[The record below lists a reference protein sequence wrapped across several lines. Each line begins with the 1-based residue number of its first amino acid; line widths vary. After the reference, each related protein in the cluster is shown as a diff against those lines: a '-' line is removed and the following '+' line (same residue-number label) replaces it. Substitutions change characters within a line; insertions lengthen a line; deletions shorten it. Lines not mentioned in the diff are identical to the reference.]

1 MWGGFCFPVGTY
13 LSQWP
18 RGSQGW
24 GRPEDCCTAL
34 AMVMRAHLL
43 ETASLSGNGFSV
55 LITGSVLETGQSIQT
70 SCCDGCFQRPD
81 HPACVLFS
89 FRFLGFLFFGQ
100 LPGFWDL
107 SSLTSDQTGHLAVKA
122 WSPNQW
128 SPRAS
133 PGLIPF
139 SRAVCVQVGHPSR
152 CLPLGS
158 PCAGNQRHTLQSG
171 PGSQPISLFISTIA
185 PALFLTRC
193 IPTWDLHAFNPFL
206 LEAYWRHHLRAAS

>member
-34 AMVMRAHLL
+34 AMVMRARLL

-81 HPACVLFS
+81 YPACVLFS
-89 FRFLGFLFFGQ
+89 FRFLGFLFSGR

-107 SSLTSDQTGHLAVKA
+107 NSLTSDQTGHLAVKA
-122 WSPNQW
+122 RSPNQW
-128 SPRAS
+128 SPRAFPVS
-133 PGLIPF
+133 FLSVVQF
-139 SRAVCVQVGHPSR
+139 VSRLATHLGVASRIALCWEPASYSAVRTWQPSHLSTHINHCACFVPDTVHPH
-152 CLPLGS
+152 LGS
-158 PCAGNQRHTLQSG
+158 ACVPPL
-171 PGSQPISLFISTIA
+171 
-185 PALFLTRC
+185 
-193 IPTWDLHAFNPFL
+193 FL
-206 LEAYWRHHLRAAS
+206 LEAHWRHHLRAAS